1 MQDKARF
8 FAYATW
14 VTTISL
20 GTIIFTHLFF
30 QVMSESIFLAIL
42 ISLCFGFLYFN
53 LTYASI
59 KRYIRKVPAPTNS
72 HMVLAALIFLPPAG
86 WLMIM
91 NQPVQQNDLLLMVM
105 LILSSI
111 CGTIYGNRAGIKA
124 RFEFVQKLKE
134 YQSEMRKR
142 SHSDHI

>member
-20 GTIIFTHLFF
+20 GTILFTHLFF
-30 QVMSESIFLAIL
+30 PVMYESIFLMIL

-72 HMVLAALIFLPPAG
+72 HIALAVLVFIPPG
-86 WLMIM
+86 TWLLIM
-91 NQPVQQNDLLLMVM
+91 NQPIQQNDLLLFVL

-134 YQSEMRKR
+134 YQNEMRKR
-142 SHSDHI
+142 SE

>member
-20 GTIIFTHLFF
+20 GTILFTHFF
-30 QVMSESIFLAIL
+30 FPAMSESILFMIL
-42 ISLCFGFLYFN
+42 ITIGFGFLYFN

-59 KRYIRKVPAPTNS
+59 KRYIRKVPAPTSS
-72 HMVLAALIFLPPAG
+72 HLALATLIFIPPAG
-86 WLMIM
+86 WLLIM
-91 NQPVQQNDLLLMVM
+91 NQPFHQNDLFLMMV
-105 LILSSI
+105 LILASV

-134 YQSEMRKR
+134 YQSEMQKR
-142 SHSDHI
+142 SE

>member
-20 GTIIFTHLFF
+20 GIIIFTHHFF
-30 QVMSESIFLAIL
+30 QFMSESML
-42 ISLCFGFLYFN
+42 IMIIIVLSFGFLYFN
-53 LTYASI
+53 LTYAAI
-59 KRYIRKVPAPTNS
+59 KRYIRKVPSPTNK
-72 HMVLAALIFLPPAG
+72 HIALAALIFLPPSG
-86 WLMIM
+86 WLVIM
-91 NQPVQQNDLLLMVM
+91 DQPFNQNDLLLMVG

-124 RFEFVQKLKE
+124 RYEFVQKLKE
-134 YQSEMRKR
+134 HQREMNEKTG
-142 SHSDHI
+142 